1 MSIRLFTRSLDP
13 STRLALLLAGFFL
26 LFYFVSMPGYIQV
39 LDSEL
44 SLRTAQAL
52 VDKGSLIIEPTPGKL
67 GIFESNGRSFSKY
80 GPGLAFC
87 WVPFVLLA
95 KGASAIS
102 GAPYE
107 LVAHFLVSSCSIFF
121 GAAACAI
128 FHLLLRH
135 LAVSNGSAALGT
147 LGLGMGTMVWK
158 YSVYDFS
165 EIIQM
170 CALLIAFYGFVRN
183 ETRWLALSS
192 VALSLAVFVKL
203 VTVIYLPLFVVYL
216 WVRNRADVPRF
227 FRKLATIA
235 VVGAPFALLLALLNY
250 LRFGSALESGYG
262 GEASWFSN
270 EYLLD
275 NLWNLT
281 CSLEKGLL
289 WYSPILLFSIAAFPS
304 FWRQHRHEA
313 RLATALVVVNL
324 VFHARYAAWEGGW
337 CWGPRYQVAVTFLLM
352 LPAAFALDRHPRWKW
367 AFVGL
372 LILSTAVQCV
382 GVAVKDQEYLTIRQ
396 VILGDRRDQLPSA
409 LLGEAILLQHKLTQG
424 NNRYS
429 SRELGLEEDFVVD
442 TSSYSTFLGL
452 NIWHQHL
459 SRQLQHRGFLVVP
472 WLVAPIL
479 VWLLFVIVRQARRA
493 DQTRAP
499 A

>member
-1 MSIRLFTRSLDP
+1 
-13 STRLALLLAGFFL
+13 
-26 LFYFVSMPGYIQV
+26 MPGYIQV

-52 VDKGSLIIEPTPGKL
+52 VEKGSLVIEPTPGKL
-67 GIFESNGRSFSKY
+67 GIFESNGRSYSKY
-80 GPGLAFC
+80 GTGLAFC

-95 KGASAIS
+95 KGASAVS

-107 LVAHFLVSSCSIFF
+107 LLAHFLVSSCNIFF
-121 GAAACAI
+121 GAAACSI
-128 FHLLLRH
+128 FYLLLRH
-135 LAVSNGSAALGT
+135 LAVSNSSATLCA
-147 LGLGMGTMVWK
+147 LGLGTGTMVWK

-183 ETRWLALSS
+183 ETRGLALSS

-216 WVRNRADVPRF
+216 WVGNRADAPAF
-227 FRKLATIA
+227 LRKLATLA
-235 VVGAPFALLLALLNY
+235 VVGAPFALLLGLLNY
-250 LRFGSALESGYG
+250 IRFGNALESGYG

-289 WYSPILLFSIAAFPS
+289 WYSPLLLFSIAAFPS
-304 FWRQHRHEA
+304 FLRKHRHEA
-313 RLATALVVVNL
+313 WLATALVVVNL

-352 LPAAFALDRHPRWKW
+352 LPAAFALDRHPRWKR

-382 GVAVKDQEYLTIRQ
+382 GVLVKDQEYLTIRQ

-409 LLGEAILLQHKLTQG
+409 LVGEAILLKHKVTQG

-429 SRELGLEEDFVVD
+429 SREFGLPEDFPVE

-452 NIWHQHL
+452 NVWHQHL
-459 SRQLQHRGFLVVP
+459 SRQLHHRGFLFVP
-472 WLVAPIL
+472 WLLAPFL
-479 VWLLFVIVRQARRA
+479 LWLLFTILRQAQRA
-493 DQTRAP
+493 DRKCGSVSEPT
-499 A
+499 